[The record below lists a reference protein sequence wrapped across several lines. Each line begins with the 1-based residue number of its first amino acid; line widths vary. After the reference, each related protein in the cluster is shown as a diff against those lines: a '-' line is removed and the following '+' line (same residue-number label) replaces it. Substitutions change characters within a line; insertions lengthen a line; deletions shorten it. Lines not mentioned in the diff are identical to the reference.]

1 MTTALFPGTF
11 DPVTLGHLDIL
22 ERAHRLF
29 ERVIVAVGARHDKHT
44 LFNAGERVDLVRA
57 AVAPLANVEVA
68 EFDGLVVEFAREK
81 GATVLIRGIRNP
93 MDFDYE
99 NQMALTNRR
108 LAPEVDTV
116 FLVADPQAGFI
127 SSSLIKEIL
136 KAGGPVAE
144 FVPPNVV
151 EALTDRG

>member
-29 ERVIVAVGARHDKHT
+29 DRVIVAVGARHDKNT
-44 LFNAGERVDLVRA
+44 IFNAGERVDLVRGS
-57 AVAPLANVEVA
+57 VASLANVEVA
-68 EFDGLVVEFAREK
+68 EFDGLVVEFARQK

-116 FLVADPQAGFI
+116 FLVADPQAAFI

-136 KAGGPVAE
+136 KAGGTVAE

-151 EALTDRG
+151 EALANRG